1 MKKSLLIV
9 ALVMFASTIFAASSQ
24 SSAIQLSDAISVTS
38 SDVSSAKK
46 LTLKE
51 RVILKRAK
59 KALKQSVKPN
69 EAAVSKGL
77 YILLAIIGWGFLGV
91 GLVSDWEGNE
101 WIICLILTILGIIP
115 GLIYAL
121 IKMKNY
127 Y

>member
-38 SDVSSAKK
+38 SDVVPGKK

-59 KALKQSVKPN
+59 KALKQGIKPN
-69 EAAVSKGL
+69 EEAISKGL
-77 YILLAIIGWGFLGV
+77 YILLALIGWGFLGI
-91 GLVSDWEGNE
+91 GLMSDWEGSE
-101 WIICLILTILGIIP
+101 WIICLVLTVLFYIP

>member
-9 ALVMFASTIFAASSQ
+9 ALVMFASTIFAASSK

-38 SDVSSAKK
+38 SDISPAKK

-51 RVILKRAK
+51 RVILKRTK
-59 KALKQSVKPN
+59 KALKQGVKPN
-69 EAAVSKGL
+69 EATISKGL